1 MRNMGTKTIHS
12 CGPHS
17 YKKDKYGMIDKRAC
31 YEKKFKETVE
41 KVFSN
46 LDWVFFFFAN
56 LDLFIFR

>member
-1 MRNMGTKTIHS
+1 MGTKTIHS

-46 LDWVFFFFAN
+46 LD
-56 LDLFIFR
+56 